1 MSLAGLFPHLWLLWA
16 TLVRTLFRRAPGPP
30 ALSEPGKPGAQT
42 HHEEERALVRAAG
55 RCVACGLCDRHFAGW
70 ASAERDRFF
79 GPMTFVL
86 RAASSSA
93 VWPELGPMA
102 RAMEQGD
109 PEALERVCP
118 VDVPFVSL
126 VRAVRAKVPPP
137 APRPPK
143 KKRATHDPG

>member
-1 MSLAGLFPHLWLLWA
+1 MSLARTFPRLWLFWAALW
-16 TLVRTLFRRAPGPP
+16 RTLFFRAP
-30 ALSEPGKPGAQT
+30 EPSLLGSGSGDGEQDAT
-42 HHEEERALVRAAG
+42 RELVRGAA
-55 RCVACGLCDRHFAGW
+55 RCVACGACDRHFGAW

-86 RAASSSA
+86 RAATSSA
-93 VWPELGPMA
+93 RWPELGPMVA
-102 RAMEQGD
+102 AMERGD
-109 PEALERVCP
+109 PAALERVCP

>member
-1 MSLAGLFPHLWLLWA
+1 MFPRLWILWA
-16 TLVRTLFRRAPGPP
+16 TLVRTLFRRAPRPP
-30 ALSEPGKPGAQT
+30 ALASETAEWT
-42 HHEEERALVRAAG
+42 EREEERALLRGAG
-55 RCVACGLCDRHFAGW
+55 RCVTCGVCDRQFTGW

-86 RAASSSA
+86 RCATSSA
-93 VWPELGPMA
+93 GWSELGPMV
-102 RAMEQGD
+102 RAMERGD
-109 PEALERVCP
+109 PEALQRACP

-143 KKRATHDPG
+143 KKRVTHDPG

>member
-1 MSLAGLFPHLWLLWA
+1 MSLARTFPRLWLLWA
-16 TLVRTLFRRAPGPP
+16 TLVRSLRARPPQAP
-30 ALSEPGKPGAQT
+30 ALGRGDEAEPD
-42 HHEEERALVRAAG
+42 EERALLRGAG
-55 RCVACGLCDRHFAGW
+55 RCVSCGLCDRHFSGW
-70 ASAERDRFF
+70 TFAERDRFF

-86 RAASSSA
+86 RAATSTA
-93 VWPELGPMA
+93 LWPELGPMV
-102 RAMEQGD
+102 RAMERGD

-126 VRAVRAKVPPP
+126 VRAVRSKVPPP